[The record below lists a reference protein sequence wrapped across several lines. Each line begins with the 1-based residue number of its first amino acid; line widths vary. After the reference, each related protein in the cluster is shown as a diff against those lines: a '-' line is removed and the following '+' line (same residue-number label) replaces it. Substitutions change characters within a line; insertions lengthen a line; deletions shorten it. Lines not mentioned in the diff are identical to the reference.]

1 MLDAPVLRV
10 ALQGVTLATVV
21 LVCVV
26 GLSGS
31 QVTER
36 NLAPWVFYII
46 FWVGLVP
53 ASPALGPVWR
63 VLNPLRLVH
72 MVLAAVLHLDQAQG
86 VVTLPVRVGYWPA
99 AVSLAVFAWLEL
111 VYPGGSEPVTV
122 AVFALGYAVVHSV
135 AALLVGRCWFERGDG
150 FEVYSAVIGAM
161 APIGRRTN
169 GRLVL
174 RNPFEGLD
182 AIPPAPGLVG
192 VVVALVGFTATTG
205 SPTPAG
211 GFGPAPSTRLD
222 LMCTIL
228 LIVLI
233 YLLGTWR
240 LVGPREQQEDG
251 HSAATFAHSIV
262 PIAAGYVIA
271 HYFSALLFDGQ
282 QAFILAS
289 DPYESGWNLFGTA
302 NSVIDYTI
310 VASPTIALVQISGIV
325 TGHLMAA
332 VNAHD
337 RAVQL
342 FLHAP
347 PGRFSIPCWWQWW
360 G

>member
-192 VVVALVGFTATTG
+192 VVVALVGFTAYDGLSHTSRWIWTG
-205 SPTPAG
+205 TVNATRSDVHHSADRPHLSTRHLDTGRSPRAAG
-211 GFGPAPSTRLD
+211 GRSQCCHLRALDRAHRRRLCD
-222 LMCTIL
+222 RAL
-228 LIVLI
+228 
-233 YLLGTWR
+233 LLGAALR
-240 LVGPREQQEDG
+240 RSAGIHPCQRPVRERVEPFW
-251 HSAATFAHSIV
+251 H
-262 PIAAGYVIA
+262 
-271 HYFSALLFDGQ
+271 
-282 QAFILAS
+282 
-289 DPYESGWNLFGTA
+289 
-302 NSVIDYTI
+302 
-310 VASPTIALVQISGIV
+310 
-325 TGHLMAA
+325 
-332 VNAHD
+332 
-337 RAVQL
+337 
-342 FLHAP
+342 
-347 PGRFSIPCWWQWW
+347 C
-360 G
+360 